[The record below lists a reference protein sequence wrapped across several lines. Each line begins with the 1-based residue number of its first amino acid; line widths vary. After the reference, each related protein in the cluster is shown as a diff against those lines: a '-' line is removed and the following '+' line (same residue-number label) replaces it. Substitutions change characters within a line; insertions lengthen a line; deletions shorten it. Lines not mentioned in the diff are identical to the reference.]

1 MQAHIKLGRFFGVPV
16 GLHYS
21 WLIIALLVTLSLTS
35 QFYAANPQWGAGVIW
50 ATAVVTGLL
59 FFAGIVAH
67 ELSHA
72 MVAKARGIPVRSIT
86 LFALGGVA
94 QIERDAADAKT
105 EFWMGIVGPITS
117 AVIGFVC
124 LALAWALGWI
134 PPAMPEQ
141 PLQAM
146 LMWLGVINLGLAV
159 FNMIPGFPLDGGR
172 VLRAVVWWATGD
184 VVRATRIAA
193 RTGHLVALGLIVLGI
208 FRFFGG
214 LTIEEVSEVLGIS
227 PATTKREWDSA
238 KLWLRRQLSSGR

>member
-50 ATAVVTGLL
+50 ATALVTGLL

-94 QIERDAADAKT
+94 LDWAA
-105 EFWMGIVGPITS
+105 EELR
-117 AVIGFVC
+117 VIGLNVVAEIIRGDPQRTLVDEARRWQADCIFVGSRG
-124 LALAWALGWI
+124 LGGALERLRLGSVSTALVTN
-134 PPAMPEQ
+134 AHCSVE
-141 PLQAM
+141 
-146 LMWLGVINLGLAV
+146 
-159 FNMIPGFPLDGGR
+159 
-172 VLRAVVWWATGD
+172 
-184 VVRATRIAA
+184 VVRM
-193 RTGHLVALGLIVLGI
+193 
-208 FRFFGG
+208 
-214 LTIEEVSEVLGIS
+214 SE
-227 PATTKREWDSA
+227 TT
-238 KLWLRRQLSSGR
+238 